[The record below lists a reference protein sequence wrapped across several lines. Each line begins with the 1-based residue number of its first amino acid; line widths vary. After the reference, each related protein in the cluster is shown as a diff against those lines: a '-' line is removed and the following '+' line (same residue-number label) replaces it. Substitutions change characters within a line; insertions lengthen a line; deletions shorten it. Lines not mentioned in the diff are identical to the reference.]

1 MFFFVRETTR
11 LTPAKCFAAAIA
23 MTAVSW
29 LFVAAVPLPWV
40 ASVLMDEILH
50 GNGAPVSWIFGLIVA
65 AVIGTASSVAVI
77 AVFGQRITGSSVAV
91 LFAVNLFC
99 VGLTF
104 YRIVTQL
111 IAHPPQA

>member
-1 MFFFVRETTR
+1 MFFFVRQTTR
-11 LTPAKCFAAAIA
+11 LTRTKCVAAAMA

-29 LFVAAVPLPWV
+29 LLVAAVPLPWV
-40 ASVLMDEILH
+40 ASVLMDEIFH
-50 GNGAPVSWIFGLIVA
+50 GNGEPVSWIFGLIVA
-65 AVIGTASSVAVI
+65 AAIGTASSGPVL
-77 AVFGQRITGSSVAV
+77 AVFGHRITRSNIAV

-104 YRIVTQL
+104 YRIVAQL